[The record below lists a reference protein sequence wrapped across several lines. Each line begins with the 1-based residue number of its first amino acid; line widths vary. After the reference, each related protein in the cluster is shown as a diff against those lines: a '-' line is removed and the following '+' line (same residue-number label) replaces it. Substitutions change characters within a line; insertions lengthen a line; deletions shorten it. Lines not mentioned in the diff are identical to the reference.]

1 MKTQRRGTRLSGS
14 KKWDGVEMN
23 KIESILYC
31 EDGTI
36 LLAIMGCKRAARI
49 KLEELNCE
57 KVKEV

>member
-1 MKTQRRGTRLSGS
+1 
-14 KKWDGVEMN
+14 MN